1 MVLFYGVAV
10 LLAFKI
16 IEPKEALEGFGNPGV
31 IVIAVLFIVAEGI
44 RRSGV
49 LDSFIKTFLGT
60 T

>member
-1 MVLFYGVAV
+1 V